1 MVMEDQSFIIYL
13 LMLYTWMFRFALN
26 IKLENLYITKLHDSS

>member
-26 IKLENLYITKLHDSS
+26 IDESEA